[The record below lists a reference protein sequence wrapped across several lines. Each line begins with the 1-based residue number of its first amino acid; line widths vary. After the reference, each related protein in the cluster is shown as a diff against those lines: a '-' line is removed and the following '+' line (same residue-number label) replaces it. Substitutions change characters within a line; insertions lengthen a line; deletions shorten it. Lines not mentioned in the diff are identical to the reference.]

1 MSFDPNGSPGPV
13 PDLAPDPT
21 PARPRKRSKAALWAL
36 VKFRRL
42 RLRIKALLTGFA
54 RPFRSSVQFRVMF
67 TAIVLALISLAA
79 LSAFLSVAIRD
90 GLFEQRVDE
99 ILQESARSTSQAQ
112 SMFNASTANS
122 ISQVQQMLLFDFLPT
137 VQAGGSSSEAFLW
150 RAQSNNTAMPILNLS
165 TAPELDGVISPEMR
179 EAVSAPTDE
188 QHWQSVE
195 FSDDGQTVPGILVGA
210 SVEVPVAG
218 EFEIYYL
225 YSLGAQ
231 AETLAFVQ
239 RIIAVAGALLIGLL
253 TAITYTV
260 TRQVVRP
267 VQLAANVAE
276 RIADGHLNERLIVRG
291 QDEVATLARSF
302 NEMTASLQ
310 DQIDQ
315 LAELSD
321 VQRRFV
327 SDVSHELRTPLTTV
341 RMASEMIYGARDDF
355 DPVIKRSAELLQTQ
369 LDRFEDLLAD
379 LLEIS
384 RFDAGAAVLDAEARD
399 MRDVVSLAVDNV
411 MPLAERKGVWLKADL
426 GPGKAQADFD
436 PRRVD
441 RILRNLLTN
450 AVEHADGNPVE
461 VQIAMDQSAVAV
473 VVRDHGPGMDKEQTT
488 HVFDR
493 FWRGDP
499 ARARTTGGTGLG
511 LAISREDAL
520 LHGGWLEVWA
530 RPGVGATFRL
540 TLPKRAGIILHS
552 SPLKLEPE
560 QEVTSPQPTLDDHG
574 PSSLKGLGG
583 GLLHP
588 ERRQP

>member
-1 MSFDPNGSPGPV
+1 MSVTSPSKPV
-13 PDLAPDPT
+13 AP
-21 PARPRKRSKAALWAL
+21 AKRRRSNLSMRRFKLRMRAL
-36 VKFRRL
+36 VDG
-42 RLRIKALLTGFA
+42 LT

-90 GLFEQRVDE
+90 GLFEQRIDE
-99 ILQESARSTSQAQ
+99 ILSESARATSQAQ
-112 SMFNASTANS
+112 ATFNGSTASTT
-122 ISQVQQMLLFDFLPT
+122 SQVEQVLNDFLPA
-137 VQAGGSSSEAFLW
+137 VQAGGNSTEAFLW
-150 RAQSNNTAMPILNLS
+150 RAKRNVTAVPVLNHS
-165 TAPELDGVISPEMR
+165 TAPELSYLITDELR
-179 EAVSAPTDE
+179 NQVSQNPQE

-195 FSDDGQTVPGILVGA
+195 FPVLGANVPGILVGA

-218 EFEIYYL
+218 EFEIFYL
-225 YSLGAQ
+225 YSLAAQ
-231 AETLAFVQ
+231 QETLQFVQ
-239 RIIAVAGALLIGLL
+239 RVIAVAGVLLIGVL
-253 TAITYTV
+253 TAITFAV

-267 VQLAANVAE
+267 VQIAARVAE
-276 RIADGHLNERLIVRG
+276 RIADGHLDERLIVRG

-310 DQIDQ
+310 IQIDQ

-341 RMASEMIYGARDDF
+341 RMASEMIYEARGDF
-355 DPVIKRSAELLQTQ
+355 EPVIKRSAELMHTQ

-384 RFDAGAAVLDAEARD
+384 RFDAGAAVLDAEATD
-399 MRDVVSLAVDNV
+399 LRDVVSLAVDNV
-411 MPLAERKGVWLKADL
+411 MPLAERKGVWLTANL
-426 GPGKAQADFD
+426 GPVKARADFD
-436 PRRVD
+436 SRRVD
-441 RILRNLLTN
+441 RIVRNLLVN
-450 AVEHADGNPVE
+450 AVEHAEGNPVE
-461 VQIAMDQSAVAV
+461 VEVAINSQAVAV
-473 VVRDHGPGMDKEQTT
+473 VVRDHGPGMDRDQSA

-530 RPGVGATFRL
+530 RPSVGSSFRL
-540 TLPKRAGIILHS
+540 TLPKRAGIILET
-552 SPLKLEPE
+552 SPLDLEPE
-560 QEVTSPQPTLDDHG
+560 QEVNHHVPDTDEHG
-574 PSSLKGLGG
+574 PSSVVNLGETMLG
-583 GLLHP
+583 SEPKTFP
-588 ERRQP
+588 ERRQL